1 MGKENRYKHKAF
13 DIQIIFAF
21 LLLLYPLRHAFVG
34 IDMMDAGY
42 ALGNYRFFGVL
53 NKTWKLAT
61 YLANVV
67 GVLLSKLPFGGTW
80 AGMNIYTG
88 LLVGLTAACA
98 YLFMVKQYGYRILMF
113 VAEFVALS
121 LCWAPY
127 TVLYHYLG
135 YIFMT
140 IAVLVLYRAII
151 TDSIRKYIIAGVI
164 LGLCVAVRMPNI
176 TYVAFILPVWYN
188 CFLNRETFRVLFKR
202 TGFCILGYMTGV
214 VIPLGIICFCYG
226 FDAYP
231 AMVSELFGMTDT
243 ATDYKPV
250 SMVMAM
256 FEDYINYSA
265 WLLLFLAYIV
275 TGILFFYC
283 FEKVRKGRKCEKL
296 FQVGYVAGFFVLLR
310 FCYGRGMFNF
320 DYAEPFSMYKW
331 VTVFL
336 LIVIF
341 FCIFLLLSKL
351 ERAEN
356 KLWAVFLL
364 VIIFITPLGSNNKL
378 YPIINNLFIVA
389 PVFLYLLLDAVRMM
403 QFGKNI
409 GFVCKTVLYG
419 ILACV
424 AAQSVMFGII
434 FVFHENLASA
444 EYALALPMDSPVNG
458 MKTNAFAKEELERL
472 ADYLLKY
479 GLLER
484 KLILYGDIPAL
495 SYILDMEP
503 AIYTTWIDLD
513 SNSAIRL
520 EEELDAFTTKKSA
533 SLPVV
538 VFGENAFHEG
548 ENGTDG
554 IPLEQGQECM
564 TKAGIINRFLLDNDY
579 QEVYFGVSY
588 RVYVAQ

>member
-1 MGKENRYKHKAF
+1 MGKENGYKHKVF

-34 IDMMDAGY
+34 VDMMDAGY
-42 ALGNYRFFGVL
+42 ALGNYRFFGEL

-67 GVLLSKLPFGGTW
+67 GVLLSKLPFGDTW
-80 AGMNIYTG
+80 AGMNVYTG
-88 LLVGLTAACA
+88 LLVGLTAACV

-113 VAEFVALS
+113 IAEFVALS

-140 IAVLVLYRAII
+140 VAVLVLYRAII
-151 TDSIRKYIIAGVI
+151 TDSMKKYIIAGVI
-164 LGLCVAVRMPNI
+164 LGLCVIVRMPNI
-176 TYVAFILPVWYN
+176 TYMAFILPVWYN
-188 CFLNRETFRVLFKR
+188 CFLNREKLIVLFKR
-202 TGFCILGYMTGV
+202 TGFCVLGYIIGV
-214 VIPLGIICFCYG
+214 MIPLGIICFCYG

-250 SMVMAM
+250 SMVLAM

-265 WLLLFLAYIV
+265 WLLLFLVYMAV
-275 TGILFFYC
+275 GVLFFYC
-283 FEKVRKGRKCEKL
+283 FEKVRKGRMCEKL
-296 FQVGYVAGFFVLLR
+296 FQMGYVAGFFVLLR
-310 FCYGRGMFNF
+310 FCYGRGMFDFNYT
-320 DYAEPFSMYKW
+320 DYFSMYKW

-341 FCIFLLLSKL
+341 FCIFLLFSKA
-351 ERAEN
+351 ERIEN

-378 YPIINNLFIVA
+378 YPIINNFFIVA
-389 PVFLYLLLDAVRMM
+389 PVFLYLFLDAVRMM

-409 GFVCKTVLYG
+409 GFACKTVLYG

-424 AAQSVMFGII
+424 AAQSVLFGII
-434 FVFHENLASA
+434 FVFHDNLVSA
-444 EYALALPMDSPVNG
+444 EYTLALPMDSPVNG
-458 MKTNAFAKEELERL
+458 LKTNAFKKEELERL
-472 ADYLLKY
+472 AACLLEY
-479 GLLER
+479 GLLDR

-520 EEELDAFTTKKSA
+520 EEELGAITAKRGA

-538 VFGENAFHEG
+538 IFGENAFHDG
-548 ENGTDG
+548 ENRTEGAF
-554 IPLEQGQECM
+554 LEQGQEYM
-564 TKAGIINRFLLDNDY
+564 TKAESINKFLLDNDY
-579 QEVYFGVSY
+579 QEIYFGVSY
-588 RVYVAQ
+588 HVYIAQ

>member
-1 MGKENRYKHKAF
+1 MGKENEYKYKAF

-34 IDMMDAGY
+34 VDMMDAGY

-135 YIFMT
+135 YILMT
-140 IAVLVLYRAII
+140 ITVLVLYRAII
-151 TDSIRKYIIAGVI
+151 TDSIKKYIIAGVI

-176 TYVAFILPVWYN
+176 TYIAFILPVWYN
-188 CFLNRETFRVLFKR
+188 CLLNKEKFSVLFKR
-202 TGFCILGYMTGV
+202 TGFCILGYITGV
-214 VIPLGIICFCYG
+214 MIPLGVICFCYG

-231 AMVSELFGMTDT
+231 AMIGELFGMTDT
-243 ATDYKPV
+243 ATDYKPTA
-250 SMVMAM
+250 MVMAM
-256 FEDYINYSA
+256 FEDYMNYSA
-265 WLLLFLAYIV
+265 WLWLFLAYMV
-275 TGILFFYC
+275 AGILFFY
-283 FEKVRKGRKCEKL
+283 FLEKVGKGKCEKL
-296 FQVGYVAGFFVLLR
+296 FQVGFVAGFFVLLR
-310 FCYGRGMFNF
+310 FCYGRGMFGF
-320 DYAEPFSMYKW
+320 DYTEPFSMYKW

-341 FCIFLLLSKL
+341 FCIFLLLSKA

-356 KLWAVFLL
+356 KLWAIFLL

-378 YPIINNLFIVA
+378 YPVINNLFIVA
-389 PVFLYLLLDAVRMM
+389 PVFLYLFLDAVKMM

-419 ILACV
+419 MLIC
-424 AAQSVMFGII
+424 AAVQSVIFGAV
-434 FVFHENLASA
+434 FVFHDKLSSV
-444 EYALALPMDSPVNG
+444 EYVLALPIDSPVNG
-458 MKTNAFAKEELERL
+458 MKTNAFAKEELEHL
-472 ADYLLKY
+472 TGYLSEH
-479 GLLER
+479 GLLDR

-520 EEELDAFTTKKSA
+520 EEELGALTAKKSA

-538 VFGENAFHEG
+538 ILGENAFH
-548 ENGTDG
+548 DG
-554 IPLEQGQECM
+554 VFLEQGQEYM
-564 TKAGIINRFLLDNDY
+564 TKAGIINKFMLDNNY
-579 QEVYFGVSY
+579 EEVYLGVSY
-588 RVYVAQ
+588 RVYTAQ